1 MSSARLTADVPA
13 APSAAYIPSSP
24 RAERADA
31 AEDQTPSVDGQVL
44 TLAQCIKV
52 ALDRNPDTR
61 MSWQQSRA
69 AAAGVG
75 QARSGYLPSA
85 DLFAGASR
93 SDPVT
98 LDSPQDAGP
107 STTYDAGFS
116 VRYLLF
122 DGGERF
128 AGLKGAEAELLDA
141 NFRHNAALQDVALGV
156 EEAYYLLLAAAQ
168 IESLAEQTVR
178 QTQSHVDVARAR
190 YENGIVSKS
199 DVLRAETEQAEA
211 DLEMVRARS
220 DVGIARGRL
229 ANVMGISP
237 SESFEVADLPED
249 PHRRELEDIKLLMA
263 EAADDRP
270 ELRAAL
276 ARVESSRAGV
286 KAANARYWPEATLNA
301 GYGWRDHT
309 FVPELD
315 EWFVGVG
322 VALPLFDGLHREN
335 SIRRAKAVLG
345 EKTAEYDKLLQGV
358 ELEVWTAYSRLLE
371 AGQAIDAAQALV
383 LSAEENARLA
393 EGEYKNG
400 TGSIIEVTDAQTS
413 RTSANVRLV
422 QARLGWYT
430 AMARVERA
438 VGRTSV
444 HGTYGDASG
453 DDAP

>member
-1 MSSARLTADVPA
+1 
-13 APSAAYIPSSP
+13 
-24 RAERADA
+24 
-31 AEDQTPSVDGQVL
+31 
-44 TLAQCIKV
+44 
-52 ALDRNPDTR
+52 
-61 MSWQQSRA
+61 MSWQHSRS

-75 QARSGYLPSA
+75 QAKSGYFPSA

-93 SDPVT
+93 GDAVT
-98 LDSPQDAGP
+98 LDSPHDIGP
-107 STTYDAGFS
+107 STIYDAGFS

-122 DGGERF
+122 DGGARY
-128 AGLKGAEAELLDA
+128 AGLKGAEAELLNA
-141 NFRHNAALQDVALGV
+141 NFRHNATLQDVALGV

-168 IESLAEQTVR
+168 IDSLAEQTVR

-199 DVLRAETEQAEA
+199 DVLKAETEKAEA
-211 DLEMVRARS
+211 DLEMVRARNE
-220 DVGIARGRL
+220 VRIARGQL

-237 SESFEVADLPED
+237 SESFEVAELPQNR
-249 PHRRELEDIKLLMA
+249 HQRELEDVERLMA
-263 EAADDRP
+263 EAAESRP

-276 ARVESSRAGV
+276 ARVESSQAEV

-301 GYGWRDHT
+301 DYGWRDRT
-309 FVPELD
+309 FVPVLD
-315 EWFVGVG
+315 EWFVSIGVT
-322 VALPLFDGLHREN
+322 LPLFDGLNREN
-335 SIRRAKAVLG
+335 SIRRAKSDLG
-345 EKTAEYDKLLQGV
+345 GMTAEYDKLLRGV

-383 LSAEENARLA
+383 VSAEESARLA

-413 RTSANVRLV
+413 RTSASVRLV

-444 HGTYGDASG
+444 QGTDGDASG
-453 DDAP
+453 DDTP